1 MHSTVF
7 VITMTVHGEITAVH
21 TGYVS
26 RTLQSE
32 CAAY

>member
-1 MHSTVF
+1 
-7 VITMTVHGEITAVH
+7 MTVHGEITAVH